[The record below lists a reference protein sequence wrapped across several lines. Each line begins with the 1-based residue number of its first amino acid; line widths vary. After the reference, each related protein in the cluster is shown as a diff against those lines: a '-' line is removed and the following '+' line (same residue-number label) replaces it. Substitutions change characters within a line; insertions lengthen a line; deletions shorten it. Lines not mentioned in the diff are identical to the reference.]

1 MNNKY
6 QEALDAILSFRFCDN
21 YGEPQFAFEKEDE
34 VIRILQELV
43 DKATPKKVLY
53 LTIVDTPDNTYLN
66 GNCPNC
72 HYIVDSTNMV
82 EKYCQYCGQALDWS
96 EDEK

>member
-1 MNNKY
+1 MNKY
-6 QEALDAILSFRFCDN
+6 QEALDKFLRIA
-21 YGEPQFAFEKEDE
+21 GESPNTYNIKPEYMVLK
-34 VIRILQELV
+34 ELV

-72 HYIVDSTNMV
+72 HNIVDSTNMV
-82 EKYCQYCGQALDWS
+82 EEYCQYCGQALDWN
-96 EDEK
+96 K